1 MRLIQNTETFNLRF
15 LCVDDVNKESTEIEL
30 LRFTRVVFGVNT
42 SPFIL
47 NATIRHH
54 VNTFMLNDN
63 AFALE
68 LLKSLY
74 VDDLVSGAKDVNN
87 AFSLSKPDKNLSQI
101 RRVQ

>member
-15 LCVDDVNKESTEIEL
+15 LCVDDVNKESTETEL
-30 LRFTRVVFGVNT
+30 LRFTRVVFGVNA

-47 NATIRHH
+47 NATIRHR

-74 VDDLVSGAKDVNN
+74 VD
-87 AFSLSKPDKNLSQI
+87 
-101 RRVQ
+101 